1 MSMKAG
7 NTSRK
12 ELYQSIKFK
21 LLVAFSAFSIIT
33 FSIALAFFWLDSRQ
47 NRIGDITK
55 SLTHLNLQIND
66 VNNLEKDFFS
76 NDAFN
81 QEFYNTGKSSYLR
94 KHTNL
99 LEQIK
104 REVALLRDEAD
115 LQSKKMSQEVD
126 KVTKQINSLEKLFE
140 DLVLSIRTRG
150 FKDKGLEG
158 EMRKAIHKLEIN
170 GKKYKLSE
178 TKILTIRRHEKD
190 YIIRKENEYVDS
202 VLKAVVVLQNEIKR
216 VVQTPADQQ
225 ELLSNIE
232 EYRQAFLELVKV
244 EKRIGFHNQS
254 GLKKKLNDSLEQLEK
269 DIQRIDQIVFDASSR
284 VRANV
289 KYTLIGLL
297 TIFVFLSIAL
307 GVFVNQKLGR
317 PITLLS
323 NSINWVIQNDFSEE
337 SQIHSINNK
346 DEIGRLANDFQHM
359 LEAVQTR
366 TQEVLKQK
374 NLLEKKNHDITKS
387 INYAKRIQD
396 AMLPQLETIQ
406 QVLPHSFIML
416 RPRDVIS
423 GDFYWFSEVTDDQGH
438 LKQIIACSDCTGHG
452 VPGAF
457 MSMIGTD
464 LLNEIVNE
472 NRVHEPQLI
481 LNMLHDKIRK
491 ALKQQTT
498 GNRDG
503 MDISIVAIDKEKQ
516 TLQFAG
522 ANTPLVYI
530 QNHELHLI
538 KGDKEGIGGLENERD
553 RDFTCHTIQLRPPL
567 KSTLPGAITSH
578 LVDSPDQDEKQ
589 PYAPTT
595 FYIFS
600 DGYQDQ
606 FGGEKGRK
614 FMLRRMTD
622 LFIQIYHQPMN
633 EQREILERTLTNWA
647 NGQRQIDDILVMGI
661 HLP

>member
-1 MSMKAG
+1 MKVG
-7 NTSRK
+7 KTSRK

-21 LLVAFSAFSIIT
+21 LLIAFSAFSIIT

-47 NRIGDITK
+47 NRIADITK
-55 SLTHLNLQIND
+55 SLTRLNLQIND

-81 QEFYNTGKSSYLR
+81 KEFYATGKSDYLR

-104 REVALLRDEAD
+104 REVALLRDDGD
-115 LQSKKMSQEVD
+115 LQSKQMSREVG
-126 KVTKQINSLEKLFE
+126 KVTRQINSLEKLFE

-158 EMRKAIHKLEIN
+158 EMRKAIYRLEVN
-170 GKKYKLSE
+170 GAKHRLSVA
-178 TKILTIRRHEKD
+178 KILTLRRHEKD
-190 YIIRKENEYVDS
+190 YIIRKENEYVDK
-202 VLKAVVVLQNEIKR
+202 LLTAVVDLQNEIK
-216 VVQTPADQQ
+216 QTVPIQAEQQ
-225 ELLSNIE
+225 ALLNNLA

-254 GLKKKLNDSLEQLEK
+254 GLKKKLHDSLEQVEK
-269 DIQRIDQIVFDASSR
+269 DIQLIDQIVFDASSR
-284 VRANV
+284 VRTNV

-307 GVFVNQKLGR
+307 GVFVNQKLGK

-323 NSINWVIQNDFSEE
+323 NSINWVIQNNFNGEG
-337 SQIHSINNK
+337 QIHNINNK

-366 TQEVLKQK
+366 TEEVIKQK
-374 NLLEKKNHDITKS
+374 NLIEKKNHDITKS

-406 QVLPHSFIML
+406 RVFPHSFIML
-416 RPRDVIS
+416 KPRDVIS
-423 GDFYWFSEVTDDQGH
+423 GDFYWFSEVTDDQGNT
-438 LKQIIACSDCTGHG
+438 KQIIACSDCTGHG

-472 NRVHEPQLI
+472 NHIHTPHLI
-481 LNMLHDKIRK
+481 LNTLHDKIRK
-491 ALKQQTT
+491 SLKQRTT

-503 MDISIVAIDKEKQ
+503 MDISIVTIDKQQQ
-516 TLQFAG
+516 TLEFAG

-553 RDFTCHTIQLRPPL
+553 RDFTSHTIQLRPAL
-567 KSTLPGAITSH
+567 KSTLPSAVTSH
-578 LVDSPDQDEKQ
+578 LVDSPEQDENQ

-622 LFIQIYHQPMN
+622 MFIQIYHQPMS
-633 EQREILERTLTNWA
+633 EQQEILERTLANWA
-647 NGQRQIDDILVMGI
+647 NGQRQIDDILIMGI

>member
-1 MSMKAG
+1 MKVG
-7 NTSRK
+7 NISRK
-12 ELYQSIKFK
+12 ELFQSIKFK
-21 LLVAFSAFSIIT
+21 LLAAFSAFSLIT
-33 FSIALAFFWLDSRQ
+33 FSIALAFFWLESRQ
-47 NRIGDITK
+47 SRIGDITK
-55 SLTHLNLQIND
+55 SLTRINLQIND

-81 QEFYNTGKSSYLR
+81 KDFYTSGKSEYLR

-104 REVALLRDEAD
+104 REVALLRDESD
-115 LQSKKMSQEVD
+115 LQSKALSQEVD
-126 KVTKQINSLEKLFE
+126 KVTTQINSLEKLFE
-140 DLVLSIRTRG
+140 DLVVSIRTRG
-150 FKDKGLEG
+150 FKDHGLEG
-158 EMRKAIHKLEIN
+158 EMRKAIYLLEVN
-170 GKKYKLSE
+170 GKKPGLST
-178 TKILTIRRHEKD
+178 TKILTLRRHEKD
-190 YIIRKENEYVDS
+190 YIIRKESEYVDK
-202 VLKAVVVLQNEIKR
+202 LTNAVVALESEIKT
-216 VVQTPADQQ
+216 VVVNKEDQKA
-225 ELLSNIE
+225 LLKNLSD
-232 EYRQAFLELVKV
+232 YRHAFLELVNV

-269 DIQRIDQIVFDASSR
+269 DIQRIDQIVFDAYNR

-289 KYTLIGLL
+289 KYTLIVLL
-297 TIFVFLSIAL
+297 TIFVFLSIGL

-323 NSINWVIQNDFSEE
+323 NSINWVIQNNFNGE
-337 SQIHSINNK
+337 SKIHNINNK
-346 DEIGRLANDFQHM
+346 DEIGRLAGDFQHM

-366 TQEVLKQK
+366 TEEVMKQK

-406 QVLPHSFIML
+406 QVFPHSFIML
-416 RPRDVIS
+416 KPRDVIS
-423 GDFYWFSEVTDDQGH
+423 GDFYWFSEVSDEEGNI
-438 LKQIIACSDCTGHG
+438 KQIIACSDCTGHG

-472 NRVHEPQLI
+472 GNVHEPHLI
-481 LNMLHDKIRK
+481 LNTLHDKIRR
-491 ALKQQTT
+491 ALKQRTT

-503 MDISIVAIDKEKQ
+503 MDISIAVIDHKKQ
-516 TLQFAG
+516 TLEFAG
-522 ANTPLVYI
+522 ANTPMVYI

-553 RDFTCHTIQLRPPL
+553 RDFTKHTIYLRPAL
-567 KSTLPGAITSH
+567 KPTLPNAITSH
-578 LVDSPDQDEKQ
+578 LITSDEQDDDK

-595 FYIFS
+595 FYVFS

-622 LFIQIYHQPMN
+622 LFIQIYHKPMK
-633 EQREILERTLTNWA
+633 EQHEILERTLSNWA
-647 NGQRQIDDILVMGI
+647 NNQRQIDDILVMGI